1 MPPSRSEPDE
11 IFVSCVLMELQA
23 IHLYTYLAAR
33 AENEEARR
41 ILRYLAE
48 MEESHI
54 GRLVEVVPRL
64 GKNAAD
70 AMARADLLES
80 LRSDSWTRYKAR
92 VAGAGITENSPADDY
107 LTFAAIAEAHAQA
120 HYKHLCDEA
129 ADPSVKEIFRT
140 LSLEEADHERQVRRV
155 QAFLAGKER
164 PR

>member
-1 MPPSRSEPDE
+1 MPPSRRDPDE
-11 IFVSCVLMELQA
+11 IFASCVLMEMQA

-54 GRLVEVVPRL
+54 GRLVELIPRPR
-64 GKNAAD
+64 KDAAD
-70 AMARADLLES
+70 AVARADLLEA

-92 VAGAGITENSPADDY
+92 VAGAGITEDSPADDY
-107 LTFAAIAEAHAQA
+107 LTFAAVAEAHAQA
-120 HYKHLCDEA
+120 HYERLRDEA
-129 ADPSVKEIFRT
+129 DDPSVKETFRT
-140 LSLEEADHERQVRRV
+140 LSREEADHGRQIRRI
-155 QAFLAGKER
+155 QTLLAGNDR